1 MNKAFEKILER
12 LEEKAI
18 PVLDED
24 EHIIPESNIRE
35 PYEIEMVTLSDVKKI
50 VQEVA
55 EEYEQLKEGILNDWQ
70 RNPKTSQEKAIVH
83 L

>member
-18 PVLDED
+18 TVLA
-24 EHIIPESNIRE
+24 ESNIRE
-35 PYEIEMVTLSDVKKI
+35 SYEIEMVALSDVKKI

-55 EEYEQLKEGILNDWQ
+55 EEYKPLEYEDTYNL
-70 RNPKTSQEKAIVH
+70 
-83 L
+83 

>member
-1 MNKAFEKILER
+1 MNKAFEKILDM

-24 EHIIPESNIRE
+24 KPENNIRE
-35 PYEIEMVTLSDVKKI
+35 PYEIEMVVLSDAKKI

-55 EEYEQLKEGILNDWQ
+55 EEYEQLKVGITND
-70 RNPKTSQEKAIVH
+70 
-83 L
+83 

>member
-35 PYEIEMVTLSDVKKI
+35 PYEIEMVALSDVKKI

-55 EEYEQLKEGILNDWQ
+55 EEYEQQKAGITND
-70 RNPKTSQEKAIVH
+70 
-83 L
+83 